1 MKRVCPLAVMIALAI
16 PAFGSSLN
24 LSTGVTGGATYT
36 VVEQN
41 GYNSGATAT
50 ATVVTSSDAD
60 WYGGWVP
67 NSSSSAWIAFN
78 PNNCCVNGLGDYS
91 TTFTLTSADLSKVAL
106 SGSWTLDDA
115 GELLLNGNVIGT
127 LGDNNWGSLTSFSV
141 LAGSSDFVLG
151 TNTLSIDITDTDSYL
166 EGVNLNGTL
175 TGAVTTPEPSSLG
188 LMCLGVLGLLL
199 VGRKRLQLPA

>member
-1 MKRVCPLAVMIALAI
+1 
-16 PAFGSSLN
+16 
-24 LSTGVTGGATYT
+24 
-36 VVEQN
+36 
-41 GYNSGATAT
+41 
-50 ATVVTSSDAD
+50 
-60 WYGGWVP
+60 
-67 NSSSSAWIAFN
+67 
-78 PNNCCVNGLGDYS
+78 LGDYS

>member
-1 MKRVCPLAVMIALAI
+1 M
-16 PAFGSSLN
+16 
-24 LSTGVTGGATYT
+24 
-36 VVEQN
+36 
-41 GYNSGATAT
+41 
-50 ATVVTSSDAD
+50 
-60 WYGGWVP
+60 
-67 NSSSSAWIAFN
+67 
-78 PNNCCVNGLGDYS
+78 GDYS